1 MLISCPECNA
11 VYKISSDNIPDEGK
25 KFKCA
30 ECSHIWLVKPEDLK
44 NIEPEV
50 EKTEDISQNDVENP
64 ENSNKI
70 EESNIEHNQTE
81 ETVKPQV
88 AIQSS
93 VYDASNPDIQS
104 MFEKMS
110 HDTKGLFSGAKS
122 SESQKDIWKRKMQVF
137 WSPMMLNGTLGV
149 IALIMTTAVI
159 YFNRFEIVDFIPRL
173 EDFYSKLNIE
183 SIHNGKDIVFRD
195 VAIRNINRK
204 GQNFVEVYGLLYN
217 ESDMKSKIPPIR
229 AILLNPDK
237 STAAESIKVLT
248 LSTLDPQFSAVF
260 RILVPNDTPLS
271 KTVRLVFDTKINPDL
286 ITK

>member
-50 EKTEDISQNDVENP
+50 ENITENSDNSSEKNTVENKDNVTKS
-64 ENSNKI
+64 E
-70 EESNIEHNQTE
+70 TE
-81 ETVKPQV
+81 EVVKPQV
-88 AIQSS
+88 SITSS
-93 VYDASNPDIQS
+93 VYDPSNPDIQS

-110 HDTKGLFSGAKS
+110 QDTKGLFSGAKS
-122 SESQKDIWKRKMQVF
+122 SESKKDIWRRKMQVF

-149 IALIMTTAVI
+149 IALIFTTAVI

-173 EDFYSKLNIE
+173 EDFYNKLNIE
-183 SIHNGKDIVFRD
+183 SIHNGKDIVFKD

-217 ESDMKSKIPPIR
+217 ESDMKSKIPPVR

-237 STAAESIKVLT
+237 STAAESVKVLT

-260 RILVPNDTPLS
+260 RILIPNDTPLS
-271 KTVRLVFDTKINPDL
+271 KTVRLIFDTKINPDL
-286 ITK
+286 ITQ